1 MSCIATVINAVSYL
15 VGACGAIIA
24 WWPGRNEGGGFT
36 PYVNP
41 QLIQEMNKR
50 GVKSRKVKDIA
61 MLLVGISFVLQFI
74 ALFF

>member
-24 WWPGRNEGGGFT
+24 WWPGRTEGGGLPFYANI
-36 PYVNP
+36 P
-41 QLIQEMNKR
+41 LIKKVEEDA
-50 GVKSRKVKDIA
+50 VKSRKVKDIA